1 MLTTADK
8 KWVKETASEI
18 MHEEIALLIVGHIQ
32 PTLATKDDL
41 KNFATKDDLKNF
53 ATKDDLKNFA
63 TKDDL
68 KNFATKDE
76 LNDFR
81 TEMNEA
87 LNKIMNTLDHFLG
100 EMKDMRQ
107 EHDVVSYRVYRDHS
121 PKIEDHETR
130 IAKIESHPRIT
141 V

>member
-32 PTLATKDDL
+32 PTL
-41 KNFATKDDLKNF
+41 
-53 ATKDDLKNFA
+53 A

>member
-1 MLTTADK
+1 MLTIADK

-32 PTLATKDDL
+32 PTLATKADL
-41 KNFATKDDLKNF
+41 KNFATKADLKNF
-53 ATKDDLKNFA
+53 ATKK
-63 TKDDL
+63 
-68 KNFATKDE
+68 E

-87 LNKIMNTLDHFLG
+87 LNKIMNNLDHFLG

-121 PKIEDHETR
+121 TKIEDHETR
-130 IAKIESHPRIT
+130 IAKIESHPRIAD
-141 V
+141 

>member
-32 PTLATKDDL
+32 PTL
-41 KNFATKDDLKNF
+41 
-53 ATKDDLKNFA
+53 
-63 TKDDL
+63 
-68 KNFATKDE
+68 ATKDE

>member
-32 PTLATKDDL
+32 PTL
-41 KNFATKDDLKNF
+41 ATKDDLKNF

>member
-1 MLTTADK
+1 MLTIADK

-32 PTLATKDDL
+32 PTLATKADL
-41 KNFATKDDLKNF
+41 KNFATKADLKNF
-53 ATKDDLKNFA
+53 VTKK
-63 TKDDL
+63 
-68 KNFATKDE
+68 E

-87 LNKIMNTLDHFLG
+87 LNKIMNNLDHFLG

-121 PKIEDHETR
+121 TKIEDHETR
-130 IAKIESHPRIT
+130 IAKIESHPRIAD
-141 V
+141 